1 MMKKI
6 FSLILSFAVLMVVTV
21 CLSSC
26 TDDGTRVSFTAQS
39 YSTDPQPITD
49 RFPSL
54 GQPEQVYWK
63 QHTFGSGLAAC
74 IGPTSYRLTGFAITD
89 AVESLSNKKFTD
101 AGVIDYPDGIGPDI
115 TGFTQFDWRK
125 YPDFTAELLGNHYIG
140 TVLVDVQ
147 KRLVYFD
154 VENL

>member
-1 MMKKI
+1 MEYKI
-6 FSLILSFAVLMVVTV
+6 AVIP
-21 CLSSC
+21 
-26 TDDGTRVSFTAQS
+26 G
-39 YSTDPQPITD
+39 
-49 RFPSL
+49 
-54 GQPEQVYWK
+54 
-63 QHTFGSGLAAC
+63 
-74 IGPTSYRLTGFAITD
+74 
-89 AVESLSNKKFTD
+89 
-101 AGVIDYPDGIGPDI
+101 DGIGPDI